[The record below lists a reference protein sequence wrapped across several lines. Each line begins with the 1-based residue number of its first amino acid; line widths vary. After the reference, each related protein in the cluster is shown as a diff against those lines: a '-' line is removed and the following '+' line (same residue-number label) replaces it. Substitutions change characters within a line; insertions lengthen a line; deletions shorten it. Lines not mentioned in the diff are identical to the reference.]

1 MVASHFNGW
10 GKVKSEKWGGSQ
22 RVVVALFATERS
34 VGDFYAILS
43 A

>member
-1 MVASHFNGW
+1 MVACHFNGW

-22 RVVVALFATERS
+22 RVVVAIFATERS
-34 VGDFYAILS
+34 AGDFCTILS